1 MGKRA
6 VRYGS
11 MKERILANIRKQDGP
26 LDTQCWVW
34 TGKLCGE
41 KSHPQGGIN
50 VKMKRGP
57 NKGKVRTKA
66 AHRVA
71 YEAFTGKRI
80 KRHSIT
86 RHICHNTLCC
96 NPEHMIA
103 NSTSRA
109 NNRDTVKAGR
119 HRNQYSM

>member
-1 MGKRA
+1 
-6 VRYGS
+6 
-11 MKERILANIRKQDGP
+11 MKYESLAHRIVANTVWTDGP
-26 LDTQCWVW
+26 LDTQCWIW
-34 TGKLCGE
+34 AGKRAASGT
-41 KSHPQGGIN
+41 QGAIN
-50 VKMKRGP
+50 VRIKRGP

-71 YEAFTGKRI
+71 YEQIKGVRL

-86 RHICHNTLCC
+86 RHLCHNTLCC
-96 NPEHMIA
+96 NPEHMVG

-119 HRNQYSM
+119 HRNQYSAN